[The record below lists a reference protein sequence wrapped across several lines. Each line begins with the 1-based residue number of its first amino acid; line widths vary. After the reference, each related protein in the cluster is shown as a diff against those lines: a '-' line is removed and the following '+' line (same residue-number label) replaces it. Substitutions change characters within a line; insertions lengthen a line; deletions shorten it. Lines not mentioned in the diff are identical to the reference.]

1 MAVTIRLHPYFQDI
15 TGTGEL
21 VKATGNSVIEII
33 NDLERQYPGIKEHL
47 VDRRGRIQG
56 FAELFVN
63 SDIVHPNQTDM
74 PVKDGDEIEILMIV
88 AGG

>member
-1 MAVTIRLHPYFQDI
+1 MSVMIKLHPYFQDI
-15 TGTGEL
+15 TGTGETIE
-21 VKATGNSVIEII
+21 ATGTTVIEVI
-33 NDLERQYPGIKEHL
+33 NNLERQYPGIKEHL

-63 SDIVHPNQTDM
+63 SEIVHPSKTDM
-74 PVKDGDEIEILMIV
+74 PVQDGDEIEILMIV